1 MIFKRLRWKITVSYI
16 AVVILSMLILGT
28 YLLNSLDDYFYNS
41 IEKRLTTQALLA
53 SKLVAEK
60 SGHLDA
66 GGLDLLANQISR
78 DVQARVTIINS
89 SGVVLGDSERDATS
103 MENHIN
109 RPEVQDAGKKGSGT
123 AIRYSKTLDTNMM
136 YVALPI
142 VTSGS
147 GAGYMRLALPL
158 TEIKHAFLGLWSD
171 VLKAI
176 MLAFLITIPVGLTL
190 GKRITGPVEQLIEFA
205 RQISKGNYDGR
216 IRVRSRDEI
225 ERLALT
231 LEEMA
236 DTIKEKVRLISEGKN
251 KLEAVL
257 DSMSSGVIFIDKLGR
272 IDLVNPAAE
281 KLLAFLFKRGAGIPH
296 GSSIKSSELSSAI
309 NEALQKGQVIE
320 QEVKIFVPEEAILKV
335 VVSPFRDQSGAL
347 NGVVAVMHDISHIR
361 KLEKI
366 RTEFVDNVSHELKT
380 PVTAIKGFTE
390 TLLDGAMYQQD
401 TCREFIEIIDN
412 ETARLSRL
420 VHDLLDLSKIEAKH
434 MQIRTKP
441 VDINEIVRDA
451 AAKLRGQIE
460 SSGLEL
466 KLSLPGKTVIIEAN
480 SDMIDQV
487 LINLIDNAI
496 KYTHTDGKIEVE
508 VSEVEQNAVI
518 LVRDNGIGIPAA
530 DLGRIFERFY
540 RVDKTRSRA
549 MGGTGLGLSIVKH
562 IVDLHGGTVGVQ
574 STPGA
579 GSEFFFTLP
588 KRLPEQPK

>member
-1 MIFKRLRWKITVSYI
+1 MIFKRLRWKITVSYMS
-16 AVVILSMLILGT
+16 VVILSMLILGT
-28 YLLNSLDDYFYNS
+28 YLLNSLDDYFYHS

-53 SKLVAEK
+53 AKLVAAQN
-60 SGHLDA
+60 GHSDTN
-66 GGLDLLANQISR
+66 GLDQLAKQISQ
-78 DVQARVTIINS
+78 DVQARVTIIS
-89 SGVVLGDSERDATS
+89 GTGVVLGDSERDATS

-109 RPEVQDAGKKGSGT
+109 RPEVQAAAKKGAGS
-123 AIRYSKTLDTNMM
+123 AIRYSNTLDTDMM

-142 VTSGS
+142 NTDG

-176 MLAFLITIPVGLTL
+176 LLAFLITIPVGLTL

-205 RQISKGNYDGR
+205 RQIAKGNYDGR
-216 IRVRSRDEI
+216 IKVKSGDEI
-225 ERLALT
+225 EKLAST

-236 DTIKEKVRLISEGKN
+236 NTIKEKVRLISEGKN

-257 DSMSSGVIFIDKLGR
+257 ASMSSGVIFIDKLGR

-281 KLLAFLFKRGAGIPH
+281 KFLAFLIKRGADIPH
-296 GSSIKSSELSSAI
+296 GSSIRYSALSSAI
-309 NEALQKGQVIE
+309 DEALQKGQVIE
-320 QEVKIFVPEEAILKV
+320 QEVKIFVPEEAILEV
-335 VVSPFRDQSGAL
+335 IVSPFRDQSGAL

-420 VHDLLDLSKIEAKH
+420 VHELLDLSKIESKP
-434 MQIRTKP
+434 MQIKTSP
-441 VDINEIVRDA
+441 VDINEIVRDT
-451 AAKLRGQIE
+451 AAKLRGQID
-460 SSGLEL
+460 SAGLEL
-466 KLSLPGKTVIIEAN
+466 KLSLPNKPVLIKAN

-487 LINLIDNAI
+487 LINLIDNAM
-496 KYTHTDGKIEVE
+496 KYTHTAGRIAVE
-508 VSEVEQNAVI
+508 VTDDDQDAVI
-518 LVRDNGIGIPAA
+518 RVRDNGIGIPAK
-530 DLGRIFERFY
+530 DLDRIFERFY

-562 IVDLHGGTVGVQ
+562 IVELHGGTVGVQ
-574 STPGA
+574 STPGV

-588 KRLPEQPK
+588 KIT

>member
-28 YLLNSLDDYFYNS
+28 YLLNSLDDYFYHS

-53 SKLVAEK
+53 SKLVAQ
-60 SGHLDA
+60 SRYLDTN
-66 GGLDLLANQISR
+66 GLDQLAKQISQ
-78 DVQARVTIINS
+78 DVQARVTIIS
-89 SGVVLGDSERDATS
+89 STGVVLGDSERDATS

-109 RPEVQDAGKKGSGT
+109 RPEIQAAGKKGSGT
-123 AIRYSKTLDTNMM
+123 AIRYSKTLDTDMM

-142 VTSGS
+142 STSGS
-147 GAGYMRLALPL
+147 GAGFMRLALPL

-176 MLAFLITIPVGLTL
+176 LLAFLITIPVGLTL

-205 RQISKGNYDGR
+205 RQIAKGNYDGR
-216 IRVRSRDEI
+216 IKVKSGDEI
-225 ERLALT
+225 EKLAIT
-231 LEEMA
+231 LDEMA
-236 DTIKEKVRLISEGKN
+236 DTIKDKVRLISEGKN

-257 DSMSSGVIFIDKLGR
+257 ASMSSGVIFIDQLGR

-281 KLLAFLFKRGAGIPH
+281 KFLAFLIKRGADIPH
-296 GSSIKSSELSSAI
+296 GSSIRYPELSAAI
-309 NEALQKGQVIE
+309 DEALQKGQVIE
-320 QEVKIFVPEEAILKV
+320 QELKIFVPEEAILEV
-335 VVSPFRDQSGAL
+335 IVSPFRDQSGAL
-347 NGVVAVMHDISHIR
+347 NGVVAVMHDISHIS
-361 KLEKI
+361 KLEKM

-401 TCREFIEIIDN
+401 TCREFIEIIDH

-420 VHDLLDLSKIEAKH
+420 IHELLDLSKIESKPL
-434 MQIRTKP
+434 QIKTSL

-451 AAKLRGQIE
+451 AAKLRGQID

-466 KLSLPGKTVIIEAN
+466 KLSLPSKPVLTKAN

-487 LINLIDNAI
+487 LINLIDNAM
-496 KYTHTDGKIEVE
+496 KYTHTAGKIEVE
-508 VSEVEQNAVI
+508 VSEDDQNAVI
-518 LVRDNGIGIPAA
+518 RVRDNGIGIPAK
-530 DLGRIFERFY
+530 DLDRIFERFY
-540 RVDKTRSRA
+540 RVDKARSRA

-574 STPGA
+574 STPGV

-588 KRLPEQPK
+588 KIT

>member
-1 MIFKRLRWKITVSYI
+1 
-16 AVVILSMLILGT
+16 MLILGT
-28 YLLNSLDDYFYNS
+28 YLLNSLDGYFYHS

-53 SKLVAEK
+53 AKLVAAQ
-60 SGHLDA
+60 SGHLDTN
-66 GGLDLLANQISR
+66 GLDQLAKQISQ
-78 DVQARVTIINS
+78 DVQARVTIIS
-89 SGVVLGDSERDATS
+89 STGVVLGDSERDATS

-109 RPEVQDAGKKGSGT
+109 RPEIQAAGNKGAGT
-123 AIRYSKTLDTNMM
+123 AIRYSKTLDTDMM

-142 VTSGS
+142 NTSGN
-147 GAGYMRLALPL
+147 GQGYMRLALPL
-158 TEIKHAFLGLWSD
+158 TEIKHAFLSLWSD

-176 MLAFLITIPVGLTL
+176 LLAFLITIPVGLTL
-190 GKRITGPVEQLIEFA
+190 GKKITGPVEQLIEFA
-205 RQISKGNYDGR
+205 RQISKGHYDGR
-216 IRVRSRDEI
+216 IRVRSGDEI
-225 ERLALT
+225 EKLAST

-251 KLEAVL
+251 QLEAVL
-257 DSMSSGVIFIDKLGR
+257 ASMSSGVIFIDQLGR

-281 KLLAFLFKRGAGIPH
+281 KFLAFLSKRGADVPH
-296 GSSIKSSELSSAI
+296 DSSIRNPALSSAI

-320 QEVKIFVPEEAILKV
+320 QEVKILVPEEAILEV
-335 VVSPFRDQSGAL
+335 IVSPIRDQSGAL
-347 NGVVAVMHDISHIR
+347 NGVVAVMHDISQIR

-390 TLLDGAMYQQD
+390 TLLDGAMYQQE

-420 VHDLLDLSKIEAKH
+420 VHDLLDLSKIESKQ
-434 MQIRTKP
+434 MQIKTNP
-441 VDINEIVRDA
+441 VDINEIVRDTV
-451 AAKLRGQIE
+451 AKLRGQID

-466 KLSLPGKTVIIEAN
+466 KLSLPGKPVITKAN

-487 LINLIDNAI
+487 LINLIDNAM
-496 KYTHTDGKIEVE
+496 KYTHTAGKIEVE
-508 VSEVEQNAVI
+508 VAQDDQNAVI
-518 LVRDNGIGIPAA
+518 RVRDNGIGIPAM
-530 DLGRIFERFY
+530 DLDRIFERFY

-574 STPGA
+574 STPGV
-579 GSEFFFTLP
+579 GSEFLFTLP
-588 KRLPEQPK
+588 KIT

>member
-28 YLLNSLDDYFYNS
+28 YLLNSLDDYFYHS

-53 SKLVAEK
+53 SKLVAQ
-60 SGHLDA
+60 SRYLDTN
-66 GGLDLLANQISR
+66 GLDQLAKQISQ
-78 DVQARVTIINS
+78 DVQARVTIIS
-89 SGVVLGDSERDATS
+89 STGVVLGDSERDATS

-109 RPEVQDAGKKGSGT
+109 RPEIQAAGKKGSGT
-123 AIRYSKTLDTNMM
+123 AIRYSKTLDTDMM

-142 VTSGS
+142 STSGG
-147 GAGYMRLALPL
+147 GAGFMRLALPL

-176 MLAFLITIPVGLTL
+176 LLAFLITIPVGLTL

-205 RQISKGNYDGR
+205 RQIAKGNYDGR
-216 IRVRSRDEI
+216 IKVKSGDEI
-225 ERLALT
+225 EKLAIT
-231 LEEMA
+231 LDEMA
-236 DTIKEKVRLISEGKN
+236 DTIKDKVRLISEGKN

-257 DSMSSGVIFIDKLGR
+257 ASMSSGVIFIDQLGR

-281 KLLAFLFKRGAGIPH
+281 KFLAFLIKRGADIPH
-296 GSSIKSSELSSAI
+296 GSSIRYPELSAAI
-309 NEALQKGQVIE
+309 DEALQKGQVIE
-320 QEVKIFVPEEAILKV
+320 QELKIFVPEEAILEV
-335 VVSPFRDQSGAL
+335 IVSPFRDQSGAL

-361 KLEKI
+361 KLEKM

-401 TCREFIEIIDN
+401 TCREFIEIIDH

-420 VHDLLDLSKIEAKH
+420 IHELLDLSKIESKPL
-434 MQIRTKP
+434 QIKTSL

-451 AAKLRGQIE
+451 AAKLRGQID

-466 KLSLPGKTVIIEAN
+466 KLSLPSKPVLTKAN

-487 LINLIDNAI
+487 LINLIDNAM
-496 KYTHTDGKIEVE
+496 KYTHTAGKIEVE
-508 VSEVEQNAVI
+508 VSEDDQNAVI
-518 LVRDNGIGIPAA
+518 RVRDNGIGIPAK
-530 DLGRIFERFY
+530 DLDRIFERFY
-540 RVDKTRSRA
+540 RVDKARSRA

-574 STPGA
+574 STPGV

-588 KRLPEQPK
+588 KIT